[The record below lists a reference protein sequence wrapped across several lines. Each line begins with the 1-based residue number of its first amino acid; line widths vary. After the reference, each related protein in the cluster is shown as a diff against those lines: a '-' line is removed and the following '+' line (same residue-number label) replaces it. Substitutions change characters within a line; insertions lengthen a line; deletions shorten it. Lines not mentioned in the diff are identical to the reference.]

1 MSKIHGF
8 RIIPPQ
14 SVEPDVLQYYNKLAE
29 NESLKMQPLMHF
41 KELSYAVVH
50 TERRVD
56 FSVFHASR
64 CIGYVSFGKVDEPVL
79 SEIVPDL
86 VKPHAQ
92 IIHEYQRH
100 GITRTFYLTM
110 IENGYSLVT
119 ESHTYAASILWAN
132 ISRVA
137 KAPIHNWDRHA
148 LQWVPHITDKTL
160 KVLTTKKIPI

>member
-29 NESLKMQPLMHF
+29 NESLKMQ
-41 KELSYAVVH
+41 
-50 TERRVD
+50 
-56 FSVFHASR
+56 HASR